1 MGRRKIGRVLAL
13 PIPGAIA
20 GMVLLLI
27 LLQCFGRRLA
37 PTMEAASMP
46 LLKHMMLFFIPSVAG
61 VMEQFQALRAG
72 WLPFVIASI
81 AGCGRDL
88 GRHRADPEMAAE
100 TTGHRCLMTDS
111 ATLISVAHTSLTV
124 VAYILALWAYRRS
137 GWGLLLPVLTGAAT
151 VAVVLV
157 VTNTP
162 YGTYREGASL
172 LSWLAGPATVAL
184 AFSPVPPMGPLA
196 ASGGLSPRRAA
207 GGAPATAVVSAI
219 VIAWLLGG
227 DWALMMSLAP
237 KSATMPVAMP
247 VAERMGGA
255 APLSAVAVALTG
267 IAAAVLA
274 SGLFSL
280 LGVRSEMVRGFAL
293 GAAAH
298 AIGTARAFQI
308 GETAMGS
315 AALAMGL
322 NAIAT
327 SVLVPLIAVLL

>member
-1 MGRRKIGRVLAL
+1 
-13 PIPGAIA
+13 
-20 GMVLLLI
+20 
-27 LLQCFGRRLA
+27 
-37 PTMEAASMP
+37 
-46 LLKHMMLFFIPSVAG
+46 
-61 VMEQFQALRAG
+61 
-72 WLPFVIASI
+72 
-81 AGCGRDL
+81 
-88 GRHRADPEMAAE
+88 
-100 TTGHRCLMTDS
+100 MTDS
-111 ATLISVAHTSLTV
+111 ATLISVAATSLTV

-151 VAVVLV
+151 VVVVLV

-184 AFSPVPPMGPLA
+184 AFPLYRQWSRLRGIWWPVAGALLA
-196 ASGGLSPRRAA
+196 GS
-207 GGAPATAVVSAI
+207 ATAVVSAI

-280 LGVRSEMVRGFAL
+280 LGWRSEMVRGFAL

-327 SVLVPLIAVLL
+327 SVLVPLIAGLL